1 MLTDY
6 TTAFLVAST
15 ITAIGAF
22 TGLLVGYLLFG
33 GLL

>member
-1 MLTDY
+1 MTDS
-6 TTAFLVAST
+6 TTAFLVGST

-33 GLL
+33 GV